1 MLAVP
6 YKTAAYRS
14 SALKPNLLS
23 SLLSEQEVG
32 GGLDVSSKRITLEK
46 QVDQFLSLR
55 DVSLHDQHGI
65 LLFACLDHLNLEYR
79 AFLKV

>member
-1 MLAVP
+1 M
-6 YKTAAYRS
+6 
-14 SALKPNLLS
+14 
-23 SLLSEQEVG
+23 
-32 GGLDVSSKRITLEK
+32 DVSSKRITLEK

-55 DVSLHDQHGI
+55 DVSLHDQHGF